1 LVHAAELS
9 ANADEAALR
18 SRLSAFDSVEL
29 KWRSYCKLPYRRTQ
43 HREQMTLKIEKYFDG
58 NRLVIRLTGRMQEEY
73 LEDLKALIDDA
84 GPGTVLNLCEVNL
97 VGVEV
102 VRSLANWES
111 AGIELVDCSPYIRNW
126 INKELNRTNH
136 TTD

>member
-1 LVHAAELS
+1 
-9 ANADEAALR
+9 
-18 SRLSAFDSVEL
+18 
-29 KWRSYCKLPYRRTQ
+29 
-43 HREQMTLKIEKYFDG
+43 MTLKIEKYFDG